1 MLTYDLDRRGTI
13 PRYDYLCRCIRN
25 DILCGRL
32 TAGSRLPSRRS
43 LAEHLKVSAVT
54 VESAYAQLAAEGYIV
69 SREKSGYFV
78 SQLEP
83 ALRPPSPPPIRTDA
97 PPPGQPWMM
106 DLRGGGG
113 STELFP
119 FSVWAKLMRQVLSQR
134 GPDLLRPV
142 PHSGVPELREAIA
155 GTLYRLRG
163 LSVSPEQIVVG
174 SGSEYL
180 YNLIVQ
186 LLGREL
192 VYGVEDPGY
201 PKPARIYA
209 LNGARCISLPVDGQG
224 ISPQTLAASP
234 AQVVHLSPS
243 HQFPTGAVTP
253 AGRRQALL
261 RWAAQGGDRYL
272 IEDDYDSEFRFT
284 GLPIPALQSI
294 DQADRVIYLNTF
306 SRALAPSLRISYLV
320 LPPTL
325 LDRYHQRLG
334 FYSST
339 VPALEQY
346 TLASFLS
353 EGRFEQHLSR
363 ARNRYRALRDQVL
376 EALEASGPAGD
387 GARRPGADPAGPC
400 AGHPPLLPVGV
411 LRLPRPGAP
420 ALSGHQ
426 LPGHPDGAPAP
437 DPEGAGCAA
446 PLSPGRKNSLGG
458 GKQKISLRPISI
470 NDKKRRSWRSCAF
483 CSVPFPA
490 SSVTASAMPPFL

>member
-13 PRYDYLCRCIRN
+13 PRYDYLCRCIRD

-134 GPDLLRPV
+134 GPDPLRPV

-186 LLGREL
+186 LLGRKL

-346 TLASFLS
+346 TLASFL
-353 EGRFEQHLSR
+353 FT
-363 ARNRYRALRDQVL
+363 
-376 EALEASGPAGD
+376 GD
-387 GARRPGADPAGPC
+387 MEKKAENDLISAGADLSADVLKVGHHGASTSSTAGFLEEVNPVC
-400 AGHPPLLPVGV
+400 SVISVGEGNSYGHPTAPTLERLTEYGPVYRTDLLGEIRISTDGV
-411 LRLPRPGAP
+411 SLWVESDNGERE
-420 ALSGHQ
+420 Q
-426 LPGHPDGAPAP
+426 L
-437 DPEGAGCAA
+437 
-446 PLSPGRKNSLGG
+446 L
-458 GKQKISLRPISI
+458 
-470 NDKKRRSWRSCAF
+470 
-483 CSVPFPA
+483 
-490 SSVTASAMPPFL
+490 

>member
-1 MLTYDLDRRGTI
+1 MLTYSFENIDTESMYEHL
-13 PRYDYLCRCIRN
+13 YRCIKQ
-25 DILCGRL
+25 DILQKKLR
-32 TAGSRLPSRRS
+32 AGEKLPSKRTFAKN
-43 LAEHLKVSAVT
+43 LGVSTIT
-54 VESAYAQLAAEGYIV
+54 VESAYAQLVAEGFLYTLPKRGYYV
-69 SREKSGYFV
+69 CELEREEPVAPLPPRPKGPAPREPDKRAYWADFV
-78 SQLEP
+78 
-83 ALRPPSPPPIRTDA
+83 
-97 PPPGQPWMM
+97 
-106 DLRGGGG
+106 G
-113 STELFP
+113 SSVARDMFP
-119 FSVWAKLMRQVLSQR
+119 FSVWVK
-134 GPDLLRPV
+134 LLRDV
-142 PHSGVPELREAIA
+142 TAGEDEATLLTDTSAGGIRQLRQAISDH
-155 GTLYRLRG
+155 LYQFRG
-163 LSVSPEQIVVG
+163 MTIVPEQIVVG

-376 EALEASGPAGD
+376 EALEASGLAGR
-387 GARRPGADPAGPC
+387 AQISGADAGLHFLVRLETERGDQELTQLARARGIRLSFLSEFC
-400 AGHPPLLPVGV
+400 ASPGPEHQHFLVISYPGIQME
-411 LRLPRPGAP
+411 RLPQTLRELA
-420 ALSGHQ
+420 ALLH
-426 LPGHPDGAPAP
+426 
-437 DPEGAGCAA
+437 
-446 PLSPGRKNSLGG
+446 
-458 GKQKISLRPISI
+458 
-470 NDKKRRSWRSCAF
+470 
-483 CSVPFPA
+483 
-490 SSVTASAMPPFL
+490 

>member
-1 MLTYDLDRRGTI
+1 MLTYPMEERGSL
-13 PRYDYLCRCIRN
+13 PLYEYLCRRIRA
-25 DILCGRL
+25 DILSGAL
-32 TAGSRLPSRRS
+32 PAGTRLPSKRA
-43 LAEHLKVSAVT
+43 LAEHLRVSVVTVEGAYSQLEAEGYLQAQPKRGFFVSAV
-54 VESAYAQLAAEGYIV
+54 EQ
-69 SREKSGYFV
+69 
-78 SQLEP
+78 
-83 ALRPPSPPPIRTDA
+83 A
-97 PPPGQPWMM
+97 PPPAVRSVLMPETPAVSWRL
-106 DLRGGGG
+106 DLGRNQVDTARFPV
-113 STELFP
+113 ST
-119 FSVWAKLMRQVLSQR
+119 WARLTRQVLSEA
-134 GPDLLRPV
+134 PEALLSPV
-142 PHSGVPELREAIA
+142 PHQGLAALRQAIA
-155 GTLYRLRG
+155 QDLRDFRG
-163 LSVSPEQIVVG
+163 MSVSPEQIVVG
-174 SGSEYL
+174 AGAEYL
-180 YNLIVQ
+180 YLLLAQ
-186 LLGREL
+186 LLGSSAPFA
-192 VYGVEDPGY
+192 VEDPGY

-376 EALEASGPAGD
+376 EALEASGLAGR
-387 GARRPGADPAGPC
+387 AQISGADAGLHFLVRLETERGDQELTQLARARGIRLSFLSEFC
-400 AGHPPLLPVGV
+400 ASPGPEHQHFLVISYPGIQME
-411 LRLPRPGAP
+411 RLPQTLRELA
-420 ALSGHQ
+420 ALLH
-426 LPGHPDGAPAP
+426 
-437 DPEGAGCAA
+437 
-446 PLSPGRKNSLGG
+446 
-458 GKQKISLRPISI
+458 
-470 NDKKRRSWRSCAF
+470 
-483 CSVPFPA
+483 
-490 SSVTASAMPPFL
+490 

>member
-1 MLTYDLDRRGTI
+1 M
-13 PRYDYLCRCIRN
+13 
-25 DILCGRL
+25 
-32 TAGSRLPSRRS
+32 
-43 LAEHLKVSAVT
+43 
-54 VESAYAQLAAEGYIV
+54 
-69 SREKSGYFV
+69 
-78 SQLEP
+78 
-83 ALRPPSPPPIRTDA
+83 
-97 PPPGQPWMM
+97 
-106 DLRGGGG
+106 
-113 STELFP
+113 
-119 FSVWAKLMRQVLSQR
+119 
-134 GPDLLRPV
+134 
-142 PHSGVPELREAIA
+142 
-155 GTLYRLRG
+155 
-163 LSVSPEQIVVG
+163 VG

-209 LNGARCISLPVDGQG
+209 LNGACCISLPVDGQG
-224 ISPQTLAASP
+224 ISPRPSP
-234 AQVVHLSPS
+234 PPRLRWSTSPS
-243 HQFPTGAVTP
+243 HQFPPGP
-253 AGRRQALL
+253 SPRRGGVRPCS

-363 ARNRYRALRDQVL
+363 A
-376 EALEASGPAGD
+376 
-387 GARRPGADPAGPC
+387 
-400 AGHPPLLPVGV
+400 
-411 LRLPRPGAP
+411 
-420 ALSGHQ
+420 
-426 LPGHPDGAPAP
+426 
-437 DPEGAGCAA
+437 
-446 PLSPGRKNSLGG
+446 
-458 GKQKISLRPISI
+458 
-470 NDKKRRSWRSCAF
+470 
-483 CSVPFPA
+483 
-490 SSVTASAMPPFL
+490 

>member
-1 MLTYDLDRRGTI
+1 M
-13 PRYDYLCRCIRN
+13 
-25 DILCGRL
+25 
-32 TAGSRLPSRRS
+32 
-43 LAEHLKVSAVT
+43 
-54 VESAYAQLAAEGYIV
+54 ESAYAQLAAEGYIV

-376 EALEASGPAGD
+376 EALEASGLAGR
-387 GARRPGADPAGPC
+387 AQISGADAGLHFLVRLETECGDQELTQLARARGIRLSFLSEFC
-400 AGHPPLLPVGV
+400 ASPGPEHQHFLVISYPGIQME
-411 LRLPRPGAP
+411 RLPQTLRELA
-420 ALSGHQ
+420 ALLH
-426 LPGHPDGAPAP
+426 
-437 DPEGAGCAA
+437 
-446 PLSPGRKNSLGG
+446 
-458 GKQKISLRPISI
+458 
-470 NDKKRRSWRSCAF
+470 
-483 CSVPFPA
+483 
-490 SSVTASAMPPFL
+490 

>member
-13 PRYDYLCRCIRN
+13 PRYDYLCRCIRD

-234 AQVVHLSPS
+234 AQVVHLSPC
-243 HQFPTGAVTP
+243 
-253 AGRRQALL
+253 LL
-261 RWAAQGGDRYL
+261 YTSDAA
-272 IEDDYDSEFRFT
+272 DD
-284 GLPIPALQSI
+284 
-294 DQADRVIYLNTF
+294 
-306 SRALAPSLRISYLV
+306 
-320 LPPTL
+320 
-325 LDRYHQRLG
+325 
-334 FYSST
+334 
-339 VPALEQY
+339 
-346 TLASFLS
+346 
-353 EGRFEQHLSR
+353 
-363 ARNRYRALRDQVL
+363 
-376 EALEASGPAGD
+376 
-387 GARRPGADPAGPC
+387 
-400 AGHPPLLPVGV
+400 
-411 LRLPRPGAP
+411 
-420 ALSGHQ
+420 
-426 LPGHPDGAPAP
+426 
-437 DPEGAGCAA
+437 
-446 PLSPGRKNSLGG
+446 
-458 GKQKISLRPISI
+458 
-470 NDKKRRSWRSCAF
+470 
-483 CSVPFPA
+483 
-490 SSVTASAMPPFL
+490 

>member
-1 MLTYDLDRRGTI
+1 MLTYDLTQQPGI
-13 PRYDYLCRCIRN
+13 PLYEALYRCIRQ
-25 DILCGRL
+25 DILTGTL
-32 TAGSRLPSRRS
+32 PPQTRLPSKRA
-43 LAEHLKVSAVT
+43 LAEHLHLSVIT
-54 VESAYAQLAAEGYIV
+54 VESAYRQLEAEGYLIT
-69 SREKSGYFV
+69 RPRRGFFV
-78 SQLEP
+78 CPVERIPPAAPQAAP
-83 ALRPPSPPPIRTDA
+83 ALPLPPEPVW
-97 PPPGQPWMM
+97 QL
-106 DLRGGGG
+106 DLTANRVDG
-113 STELFP
+113 SRFP
-119 FSVWAKLMRQVLSQR
+119 AGIWARLTRQVLSEGDAFFSPTPSQGLPALRQASAQDLRDFR
-134 GPDLLRPV
+134 GM
-142 PHSGVPELREAIA
+142 
-155 GTLYRLRG
+155 
-163 LSVSPEQIVVG
+163 SVSPEQIVVG
-174 SGSEYL
+174 AGAEYL
-180 YNLIVQ
+180 YLLLAQ
-186 LLGREL
+186 LLG
-192 VYGVEDPGY
+192 GSAPFAVEDPGY

-306 SRALAPSLRISYLV
+306 SRALAPSLRISSLV

-376 EALEASGPAGD
+376 EALEASGLAGR
-387 GARRPGADPAGPC
+387 AQISGADAGLHFLVRLETERGDQELTQLARARGIRLSFLSEFC
-400 AGHPPLLPVGV
+400 ASPGPEHQHFLVISYPGIQME
-411 LRLPRPGAP
+411 RLPQTLRELA
-420 ALSGHQ
+420 ALLH
-426 LPGHPDGAPAP
+426 
-437 DPEGAGCAA
+437 
-446 PLSPGRKNSLGG
+446 
-458 GKQKISLRPISI
+458 
-470 NDKKRRSWRSCAF
+470 
-483 CSVPFPA
+483 
-490 SSVTASAMPPFL
+490 

>member
-1 MLTYDLDRRGTI
+1 
-13 PRYDYLCRCIRN
+13 
-25 DILCGRL
+25 
-32 TAGSRLPSRRS
+32 
-43 LAEHLKVSAVT
+43 
-54 VESAYAQLAAEGYIV
+54 
-69 SREKSGYFV
+69 
-78 SQLEP
+78 
-83 ALRPPSPPPIRTDA
+83 
-97 PPPGQPWMM
+97 MM

-186 LLGREL
+186 LLAGSWSMAWRTQ
-192 VYGVEDPGY
+192 DTQSPPGST
-201 PKPARIYA
+201 PSTGP
-209 LNGARCISLPVDGQG
+209 
-224 ISPQTLAASP
+224 AASP
-234 AQVVHLSPS
+234 SRWTDRGSPPRPSLPPRLRCPPLPLPSVS
-243 HQFPTGAVTP
+243 HRGRHPGGAASGP
-253 AGRRQALL
+253 A

-363 ARNRYRALRDQVL
+363 ARNRYRAL
-376 EALEASGPAGD
+376 P
-387 GARRPGADPAGPC
+387 
-400 AGHPPLLPVGV
+400 
-411 LRLPRPGAP
+411 
-420 ALSGHQ
+420 
-426 LPGHPDGAPAP
+426 
-437 DPEGAGCAA
+437 
-446 PLSPGRKNSLGG
+446 
-458 GKQKISLRPISI
+458 
-470 NDKKRRSWRSCAF
+470 
-483 CSVPFPA
+483 
-490 SSVTASAMPPFL
+490 

>member
-13 PRYDYLCRCIRN
+13 PRYDYLCRCIRD

-272 IEDDYDSEFRFT
+272 IEDDYDSEFRLD
-284 GLPIPALQSI
+284 GRPLPAMQSLGP
-294 DQADRVIYLNTF
+294 QQVIYIGTF
-306 SRALAPSLRISYLV
+306 SRGIAPAVRIGYLV
-320 LPPTL
+320 LPPAL
-325 LDRYHQRLG
+325 LSAFFSRFG
-334 FYSST
+334 FYSCT
-339 VPALEQY
+339 VGRIEQQTLCRFLETGQYARHQARLRAAYRRKRDAVCAAL
-346 TLASFLS
+346 
-353 EGRFEQHLSR
+353 
-363 ARNRYRALRDQVL
+363 L
-376 EALEASGPAGD
+376 EALAPFSPRIENAHTGL
-387 GARRPGADPAGPC
+387 
-400 AGHPPLLPVGV
+400 HFV
-411 LRLPRPGAP
+411 LRLACPCTGKALAGAMRRHGVLACPLSAYFHTGRCSEAGP
-420 ALSGHQ
+420 ALVLGFGGLAQ
-426 LPGHPDGAPAP
+426 QDIRPAAQAMARAA
-437 DPEGAGCAA
+437 EEACAQH
-446 PLSPGRKNSLGG
+446 G
-458 GKQKISLRPISI
+458 
-470 NDKKRRSWRSCAF
+470 
-483 CSVPFPA
+483 
-490 SSVTASAMPPFL
+490 

>member
-1 MLTYDLDRRGTI
+1 
-13 PRYDYLCRCIRN
+13 
-25 DILCGRL
+25 
-32 TAGSRLPSRRS
+32 
-43 LAEHLKVSAVT
+43 
-54 VESAYAQLAAEGYIV
+54 
-69 SREKSGYFV
+69 
-78 SQLEP
+78 
-83 ALRPPSPPPIRTDA
+83 
-97 PPPGQPWMM
+97 MM

-209 LNGARCISLPVDGQG
+209 LNGARCISPPGGRAGDL
-224 ISPQTLAASP
+224 PQTLAASP
-234 AQVVHLSPS
+234 GSGGPPLPLPSVSPPGPS
-243 HQFPTGAVTP
+243 PRRGGVRP
-253 AGRRQALL
+253 CSAGPPR
-261 RWAAQGGDRYL
+261 GGDRYL

-339 VPALEQY
+339 VPCPEQY

-363 ARNRYRALRDQVL
+363 ARNRYRALLTRCWRPWRP
-376 EALEASGPAGD
+376 AAWPAGPRSPVRTR
-387 GARRPGADPAGPC
+387 GSTSWSGWRRSAATRADPAGPC

-458 GKQKISLRPISI
+458 ASKNLTPP
-470 NDKKRRSWRSCAF
+470 NLDK
-483 CSVPFPA
+483 
-490 SSVTASAMPPFL
+490 

>member
-13 PRYDYLCRCIRN
+13 PRYDYLCRCIRD

-83 ALRPPSPPPIRTDA
+83 ALRPPVPRPPSGPMLR
-97 PPPGQPWMM
+97 PRGSPWMM

-306 SRALAPSLRISYLV
+306 SRLWPPPCASVIWCC
-320 LPPTL
+320 LPPCWTAITSAW
-325 LDRYHQRLG
+325 G
-334 FYSST
+334 STPPPSPPWSST
-339 VPALEQY
+339 PWPPSSQRGASSSTSAGPGTATGPSVTRCWRPWRPA
-346 TLASFLS
+346 AW
-353 EGRFEQHLSR
+353 
-363 ARNRYRALRDQVL
+363 
-376 EALEASGPAGD
+376 
-387 GARRPGADPAGPC
+387 PAGPRS
-400 AGHPPLLPVGV
+400 PVRTRGSTSW
-411 LRLPRPGAP
+411 
-420 ALSGHQ
+420 SGW
-426 LPGHPDGAPAP
+426 
-437 DPEGAGCAA
+437 
-446 PLSPGRKNSLGG
+446 
-458 GKQKISLRPISI
+458 
-470 NDKKRRSWRSCAF
+470 RRSAATRS
-483 CSVPFPA
+483 
-490 SSVTASAMPPFL
+490 

>member
-1 MLTYDLDRRGTI
+1 MLSWLRRDTSFPG
-13 PRYDYLCRCIRN
+13 
-25 DILCGRL
+25 
-32 TAGSRLPSRRS
+32 
-43 LAEHLKVSAVT
+43 K
-54 VESAYAQLAAEGYIV
+54 
-69 SREKSGYFV
+69 KSGYFV

-192 VYGVEDPGY
+192 VYGVEDRDTQSPPGST
-201 PKPARIYA
+201 PSTGPATSPSRWTDR
-209 LNGARCISLPVDGQG
+209 GSPPDPSLPPRLRWSTSPPP
-224 ISPQTLAASP
+224 IS
-234 AQVVHLSPS
+234 
-243 HQFPTGAVTP
+243 FPTGAVTP

-376 EALEASGPAGD
+376 EALEASGLAGR
-387 GARRPGADPAGPC
+387 AQISGADAGL
-400 AGHPPLLPVGV
+400 HFLV
-411 LRLPRPGAP
+411 RLETGA
-420 ALSGHQ
+420 ATGS
-426 LPGHPDGAPAP
+426 
-437 DPEGAGCAA
+437 
-446 PLSPGRKNSLGG
+446 
-458 GKQKISLRPISI
+458 
-470 NDKKRRSWRSCAF
+470 
-483 CSVPFPA
+483 
-490 SSVTASAMPPFL
+490 

>member
-13 PRYDYLCRCIRN
+13 PRYDYLCRCIRD

-32 TAGSRLPSRRS
+32 TAGSRLPSRRR

-320 LPPTL
+320 LPPPL

-376 EALEASGPAGD
+376 EALEASGLAGR
-387 GARRPGADPAGPC
+387 AQISGADAGLHFLVRLETERGDQELTQLARARGIRLSFLSEFC
-400 AGHPPLLPVGV
+400 ASPGPEHQHFLVISYPGIQME
-411 LRLPRPGAP
+411 RLP
-420 ALSGHQ
+420 Q
-426 LPGHPDGAPAP
+426 T
-437 DPEGAGCAA
+437 
-446 PLSPGRKNSLGG
+446 
-458 GKQKISLRPISI
+458 LREL
-470 NDKKRRSWRSCAF
+470 A
-483 CSVPFPA
+483 V
-490 SSVTASAMPPFL
+490 LLH

>member
-1 MLTYDLDRRGTI
+1 MLSWLRRDTSFPGKE
-13 PRYDYLCRCIRN
+13 
-25 DILCGRL
+25 RL
-32 TAGSRLPSRRS
+32 FRLPAGAR
-43 LAEHLKVSAVT
+43 
-54 VESAYAQLAAEGYIV
+54 
-69 SREKSGYFV
+69 
-78 SQLEP
+78 P
-83 ALRPPSPPPIRTDA
+83 ASPVPPPIRTDA

-209 LNGARCISLPVDGQG
+209 LNGARYISLPVDGQG

-234 AQVVHLSPS
+234 AQVVHPLPS

-253 AGRRQALL
+253 GGAASGPAPLGRPGR
-261 RWAAQGGDRYL
+261 DRYL

-376 EALEASGPAGD
+376 EALEASGLAGR
-387 GARRPGADPAGPC
+387 AQISGADAGLHFLVRLETERGDQELTQLARARASASPSCRSSAPPPARSTSTFWSS
-400 AGHPPLLPVGV
+400 AT
-411 LRLPRPGAP
+411 RASRW
-420 ALSGHQ
+420 
-426 LPGHPDGAPAP
+426 APAP

-446 PLSPGRKNSLGG
+446 PLSPGRKNALGG
-458 GKQKISLRPISI
+458 AS
-470 NDKKRRSWRSCAF
+470 KKSH
-483 CSVPFPA
+483 
-490 SSVTASAMPPFL
+490 SAQSR

>member
-1 MLTYDLDRRGTI
+1 MLTYSFENIASESMYEHL
-13 PRYDYLCRCIRN
+13 YRCIKQ
-25 DILCGRL
+25 DILQKKLR
-32 TAGSRLPSRRS
+32 AGEKLPSKRS
-43 LAEHLKVSAVT
+43 FAKNLGVSTIT
-54 VESAYAQLAAEGYIV
+54 VESAYAQLVAEGFLYTLPK
-69 SREKSGYFV
+69 RGYYV
-78 SQLEP
+78 CELEQEAPVP
-83 ALRPPSPPPIRTDA
+83 APA
-97 PPPGQPWMM
+97 PPAPPKRSEGKAPEQRTYWA
-106 DLRGGGG
+106 DFVG
-113 STELFP
+113 SSVARDMFP
-119 FSVWAKLMRQVLSQR
+119 FSVWVK
-134 GPDLLRPV
+134 LLRDV
-142 PHSGVPELREAIA
+142 TASEDEATLLTDTSAGGIRQLRQAIA
-155 GTLYRLRG
+155 DHLYQFRG
-163 LSVSPEQIVVG
+163 MTISPEQIVVG

-376 EALEASGPAGD
+376 EALEASGLAGR
-387 GARRPGADPAGPC
+387 AQISGADAGLHFLVRLETECGDQELTQLARARGIRLSFLSEFC
-400 AGHPPLLPVGV
+400 ASPGPEHQHFLVISYPGIQME
-411 LRLPRPGAP
+411 RLPQTLRELA
-420 ALSGHQ
+420 ALLH
-426 LPGHPDGAPAP
+426 
-437 DPEGAGCAA
+437 
-446 PLSPGRKNSLGG
+446 
-458 GKQKISLRPISI
+458 
-470 NDKKRRSWRSCAF
+470 
-483 CSVPFPA
+483 
-490 SSVTASAMPPFL
+490 